1 MNRKN
6 EQNKIPFTYFIDKI
20 LFWIYFSIT
29 IYEYNFF
36 LILHRGFAFLLI
48 SFKCLCMYSIIIH
61 QFTGKY
67 FSNFSNLQKNIS
79 PTERFLILDAVLKW
93 YWGVQQSFKGVQHSS
108 S

>member
-1 MNRKN
+1 MHVFNYN
-6 EQNKIPFTYFIDKI
+6 TP
-20 LFWIYFSIT
+20 IYR
-29 IYEYNFF
+29 E
-36 LILHRGFAFLLI
+36 
-48 SFKCLCMYSIIIH
+48 
-61 QFTGKY
+61 Y